1 MFAENHNISF
11 IIAFAAGFLSFVSP
25 CVLPLI
31 PSYVSYITGI
41 SFEDLIEGGD
51 KKNVLKITVLNS
63 IAFIIG
69 FTFVFM
75 ALGASS
81 SFFGS
86 LLRDYKDLIRQ
97 AGGILII
104 LFGLFILRIIKLDFI
119 NREKKFHLQEKPA
132 GYIGSVFVGIVFAAG
147 WTPCIGPILGSIL
160 SLAAT
165 EGSVSYGM
173 QLLFVYSIGLALP
186 FFITSVALN
195 SFLQH
200 LPKVTRHMRVVTTI
214 SGLIM
219 IALGVLLLT
228 DNLDYITN
236 LLQSSGIGW
245 DIDINKLI
253 DK

>member
-1 MFAENHNISF
+1 MFGENHNITYV
-11 IIAFAAGFLSFVSP
+11 IAFSAGFLSFISP

-31 PSYVSYITGI
+31 PSYISYITGI
-41 SFEDLIEGGD
+41 SFEDLVEGGKD
-51 KKNVLKITVLNS
+51 RNVTKITVFNS
-63 IAFIIG
+63 LAFILG
-69 FTFVFM
+69 FTFIFM

-81 SFFGS
+81 SYFGS

-119 NREKKFHLQEKPA
+119 DREKKFHLQEKPA
-132 GYIGSVFVGIVFAAG
+132 GYIGSVIVGIVFAAG

-160 SLAAT
+160 SLAAS

-195 SFLQH
+195 TFLTH

-219 IALGVLLLT
+219 IGLGVLLLT
-228 DNLDYITN
+228 DNLDYLAN
-236 LLQSSGIGW
+236 LLQSVGLGW
-245 DIDINKLI
+245 DIDVHELLGK
-253 DK
+253 